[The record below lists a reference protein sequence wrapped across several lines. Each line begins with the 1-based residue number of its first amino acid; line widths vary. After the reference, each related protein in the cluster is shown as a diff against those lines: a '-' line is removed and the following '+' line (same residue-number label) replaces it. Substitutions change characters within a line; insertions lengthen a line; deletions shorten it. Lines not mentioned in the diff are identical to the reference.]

1 MTSGSSFEQDMD
13 LLRQRMKAERQRSD
27 RERLELLSQ
36 MQEAMREA
44 RRRQDDQESSM
55 RRHQAFLSR
64 ARAEADIAK
73 AHFEADMKRRQ
84 AFFEES
90 AAHAARREAERTQHA
105 EEQRRRSASSS
116 SSHEYGLPGVASASP
131 RVVATPQQELQF
143 GAYETAFIAF
153 EAAPSDGTVQ
163 YGLASCPWPP
173 ASCPVSGVRKGDSVD
188 RRKQLLKLALLRWHP
203 DKFEAAHS
211 AKLSSG
217 ERAAIMEKVNAVL
230 RRVQAERV
238 AFADADDAGTPGT
251 RPAHSYSAAAGAS
264 YVPPRTAASTTSSGS
279 PSRMDRAAAAARVDR
294 DLEEHRRTAAA
305 AAARFMPQ
313 AQPRMPMSRATGP
326 KIVRPSRAAFAA
338 AADAAASAGVQI
350 DPTIP
355 AAAGPRTAKYAYEGR
370 FQ

>member
-13 LLRQRMKAERQRSD
+13 LLRQRMKAERHRSD

-90 AAHAARREAERTQHA
+90 AAHAARREAERAQHA

-163 YGLASCPWPP
+163 YSLASCP
-173 ASCPVSGVRKGDSVD
+173 
-188 RRKQLLKLALLRWHP
+188 
-203 DKFEAAHS
+203 
-211 AKLSSG
+211 
-217 ERAAIMEKVNAVL
+217 
-230 RRVQAERV
+230 
-238 AFADADDAGTPGT
+238 
-251 RPAHSYSAAAGAS
+251 
-264 YVPPRTAASTTSSGS
+264 
-279 PSRMDRAAAAARVDR
+279 
-294 DLEEHRRTAAA
+294 
-305 AAARFMPQ
+305 
-313 AQPRMPMSRATGP
+313 
-326 KIVRPSRAAFAA
+326 
-338 AADAAASAGVQI
+338 
-350 DPTIP
+350 
-355 AAAGPRTAKYAYEGR
+355 
-370 FQ
+370 